1 MTAAAAASTATSIR
15 AIDRLRK
22 AANFEPIRQSVTLA
36 NGEEFEFYVK
46 PLTAAEREKAQKNS
60 KFANEFGV
68 QVLVLK
74 AEDAEGQPLFAVGEA
89 AILKQ
94 EIEDEVLQK
103 MILCVLR
110 PNGTEEEE
118 ADSKSN

>member
-68 QVLVLK
+68 QVLILK